1 MKTNNPDK
9 EIAKLYYNLYIGC
22 LKYKNEKTNKK
33 VNCKAYYEEFEKFE
47 KFSIKYVHSKETKSR

>member
-1 MKTNNPDK
+1 MKTNNDYK

-33 VNCKAYYEEFEKFE
+33 VNCQSYYEKFE
-47 KFSIKYVHSKETKSR
+47 KLAIKYVDSKETKFR